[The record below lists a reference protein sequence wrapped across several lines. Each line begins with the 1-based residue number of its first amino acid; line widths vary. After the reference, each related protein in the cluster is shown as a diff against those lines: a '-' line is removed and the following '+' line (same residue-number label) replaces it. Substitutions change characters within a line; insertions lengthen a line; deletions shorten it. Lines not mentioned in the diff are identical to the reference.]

1 MFNGLGCHALLYSVK
16 HAAVSVSPS
25 LISFIALLSVVL
37 CIRACVTQVRM
48 EHGFL
53 SGGLSVCL
61 YVLRKQI
68 FSFLL
73 QSN

>member
-1 MFNGLGCHALLYSVK
+1 MFSGLGGYSLLCSVK
-16 HAAVSVSPS
+16 HAAVSVSPP

-37 CIRACVTQVRM
+37 CIRVCVTQVRM

-61 YVLRKQI
+61 SVCAPKTNFFI
-68 FSFLL
+68 PSPI
-73 QSN
+73 